1 MTSKGWTKDSI
12 KQLLMDSDK
21 AVMRGIV
28 AIYNRQTDLEQ
39 SCDTTHDSNG
49 VGFNGPDAPFL
60 SSLAK
65 QILDRGYLTGGQLE
79 IARKKMLKYS
89 RQLAEIANA

>member
-1 MTSKGWTKDSI
+1 MANKEWTKDSI

-39 SCDTTHDSNG
+39 SCETTHDING

-65 QILDRGYLTGGQLE
+65 QILGKGYLTERQLE

-89 RQLAEIANA
+89 KQLTEIANA